1 MAELVGSSEYL
12 PYNLW
17 LLMFMSMQ
25 GYTIE
30 NNVLYQDNQSTIL
43 MLKMGETL
51 VQGTRDTSTLDTSL

>member
-1 MAELVGSSEYL
+1 MGNSEYL

-17 LLMFMSMQ
+17 LLNFMSMQ
-25 GYTIE
+25 GYTIK

-51 VQGTRDTSTLDTSL
+51 VQETQDTFTSDTSL